1 VRYLTTISDVL
12 IEQDF
17 TQVEQLNKYVW
28 EYANFSAGKSIDMPD
43 PKVCKYSKTLTV
55 RRQLVGQEEQT
66 RCHSKWT
73 PDQRPYH

>member
-1 VRYLTTISDVL
+1 MRYLTTISDVL

-43 PKVCKYSKTLTV
+43 PKVCKYNKSLTV
-55 RRQLVGQEEQT
+55 RRQLVG
-66 RCHSKWT
+66 
-73 PDQRPYH
+73 